1 MALILRL
8 ILIIIIFFL
17 LYTAIKYMLSPRRK
31 LELAHEQGKFYFLDD
46 PKNIRKNF
54 LLTYQGV
61 LFEGE
66 KYLGTT
72 NRAFEVVSI
81 FIWPKKTDDLNGLER
96 KDFLAIEDA
105 VHKLYP
111 AAQIDWKSPVK
122 EFLEQDEEK

>member
-46 PKNIRKNF
+46 QKNIRKNF

-105 VHKLYP
+105 VNKLYP

>member
-1 MALILRL
+1 MALFLRL
-8 ILIIIIFFL
+8 ILFLIIIFL

-31 LELAHEQGKFYFLDD
+31 LELAHEQGKFYFFDD

-72 NRAFEVVSI
+72 ERAFEVVSI
-81 FIWPKKTDDLNGLER
+81 FIWPKKTDDLHGLQRE
-96 KDFLAIEDA
+96 DFLTIEEA
-105 VHKLYP
+105 VKKQYP
-111 AAQIDWKSPVK
+111 AALIDWKSPVK
-122 EFLEQDEEK
+122 EFLERE